1 MTLTHFVIFVCVVHL
16 AIVAGRMSMKND
28 MRRRF
33 ESIEERGQSLRT
45 VGDVINCILQL
56 RDSIESLEYEN
67 KALTNSLNIARVG
80 SEKLERDYKVL
91 LEQLKEKRKECE
103 EQEKQIS
110 LLRDSNKEVYARI
123 NSCSCKFEEWM
134 QELWNYVSDINNN
147 VMTHVSGLSEYGHA
161 MDKTGKKYIYATEL
175 LNKSHLL
182 SIGEVEVQKNGSLK
196 YSEGSRSLGN
206 YASRENWAWLNS
218 LNPLR
223 LLPNMKPRES
233 KPIAV
238 ITDYFDYKPL
248 AMKYNGVFKTST
260 DIIAESAN
268 MLDYMRKIKDQFP
281 NILYNKK

>member
-1 MTLTHFVIFVCVVHL
+1 METLFTD
-16 AIVAGRMSMKND
+16 K
-28 MRRRF
+28 
-33 ESIEERGQSLRT
+33 
-45 VGDVINCILQL
+45 
-56 RDSIESLEYEN
+56 
-67 KALTNSLNIARVG
+67 KALTNSLNIANAGR
-80 SEKLERDYKVL
+80 ENLERDYKKL

-103 EQEKQIS
+103 EQEKSIS

-123 NSCSCKFEEWM
+123 NRCSCKFDEWI

-182 SIGEVEVQKNGSLK
+182 TIGEVDVQKNGSLK

-206 YASRENWAWLNS
+206 YSSKENWAWLNS

-238 ITDYFDYKPL
+238 ITDYFDYKQL

-260 DIIAESAN
+260 DIINESAK

-281 NILYNKK
+281 NILYNNK